1 MEKVTCKL
9 TVLFEN
15 PFWIGLFER
24 KEGRNLSVAKVIF
37 GAEPKEYDVYEFI
50 QKNYYD
56 LQFSPVVK
64 VHTKKS
70 ARNPKRRQR
79 EARRQMEDV
88 GIGTKSQQAL
98 KLQQEQRKQECKVK
112 SREQKLAE
120 TKRMFEL
127 KQQKK
132 KEKHRGR

>member
-15 PFWIGLFER
+15 PFWIGVFER
-24 KEGRNLSVAKVIF
+24 KEDRNLSVAKVIS

-50 QKNYYD
+50 QRNYYD
-56 LQFSPVVK
+56 LEFSPAVK
-64 VHTKKS
+64 VHAEKS

-79 EARRQMEDV
+79 EARRQLENT

-98 KLQQEQRKQECKVK
+98 KLQQEQNKMEKRVK
-112 SREQKLAE
+112 SREKKEAE
-120 TKRMFEL
+120 VQRKFTL

-132 KEKHRGR
+132 RDKHRGR